1 MDYMNGNKY
10 MGEWKNNMKN
20 GQGVMTYANGE
31 KYEGEWKDDK
41 REGDGKSVVNFHRSI
56 YL

>member
-1 MDYMNGNKY
+1 MNGNKY